1 MLNELGRAEDRL
13 SDFTR
18 DRRLIVISAMAVFV
32 GVMSVGVA
40 WLLLRLIALFT
51 NLAFH
56 HRLSAVTA
64 EPGAHLGGWM
74 VVIPVLGG
82 LVIGLL
88 ARFGSERIRGHGI
101 PEAIEAILF
110 GRSRMDVRVAVL
122 KPLSSAIAI
131 GTGGPFGAEGPVIM
145 TGGAFASLFAQL
157 FHLSSSERKTLLVAG
172 AVGGMSAVFGSP
184 LAAVLLAVE
193 LLLFEWRPRS
203 FIPAAISAAV
213 AGTLRV
219 PLLGAGPLFPVTP
232 HAPLDG
238 IGLVAAFGLGI
249 ACGISSGILTSLVYF
264 FEDVFQRLPIHW
276 MWWPALGGA
285 AVGLGGWVEPRAL
298 GVGYPNIHALLTGT
312 LVGRSAVV
320 LLLVKALVWSIALGS
335 GTSGGVLAPLLMMG
349 GALGSVLA
357 PWLPLQDHGLWATIG
372 MAAIMG
378 GTMRSP
384 LTAIAF
390 ALELTHDL
398 NLLPGLLVACI
409 ASHGFTVLVMRRSI
423 LTEKIA
429 RRGRHVM
436 REYAVDPLTL
446 VRVGDVMDRAVGT
459 MRGDTPLADLA
470 ARMSRHDPELFQR
483 DGLVLVNPQGA
494 PVGIVT
500 RGDVMAALADSP
512 SPSMLVGDASST
524 ELIVAYPDETVHD
537 AALRMVRNGV
547 GRLPVV
553 TRDRSRTLVGYL
565 GRAEVLSARL
575 HQYHEE
581 HVREPGWLDRRAWS

>member
-1 MLNELGRAEDRL
+1 MPHELAHAEDRL

-18 DRRLIVISAMAVFV
+18 DRRLIVISAMAVVV
-32 GVMSVGVA
+32 GAMSVGVA
-40 WLLLRLIALFT
+40 WSLLRLIALFT

-56 HRLSAVTA
+56 HRLSAAPA
-64 EPGAHLGGWM
+64 EPGVQPWLWM
-74 VVIPVLGG
+74 MAIPVLGG
-82 LVIGLL
+82 LAIGLL
-88 ARFGSERIRGHGI
+88 ARFGSDKIRGHGI

-110 GRSRMDVRVAVL
+110 GRSRMDARVAVL

-131 GTGGPFGAEGPVIM
+131 GTGGPFGAEGPIIM

-172 AVGGMSAVFGSP
+172 AVGGMSAVFGTP

-203 FIPAAISAAV
+203 FIPVAISAAV

-219 PLLGAGPLFPVTP
+219 PLLGAGALFPVTP

-238 IGLVAAFGLGI
+238 IGLVGAFGLGI
-249 ACGISSGILTSLVYF
+249 ACGVGSGILTSLVYF
-264 FEDVFQRLPIHW
+264 CEDLFQRLPVHW
-276 MWWPALGGA
+276 MWWPALGGVA
-285 AVGLGGWVEPRAL
+285 IGVGGLFEPRAL

-312 LVGRSAVV
+312 LIGQSAVV
-320 LLLVKALVWSIALGS
+320 LLAVKALIWSLALGS

-349 GALGSVLA
+349 GAAGAALA
-357 PWLPLQDHGLWATIG
+357 PWLPLGDHGLWAAIG
-372 MAAIMG
+372 MAAVMG

-390 ALELTHDL
+390 ALELTHDV

-429 RRGRHVM
+429 RRGRHIM
-436 REYAVDPLTL
+436 REYAVDTLML
-446 VRVGDVMDRAVGT
+446 VRVGEVMDPDVQTLRA
-459 MRGDTPLADLA
+459 DTPLAELA
-470 ARMSRHDPELFQR
+470 ARMSRHDPDVFRR
-483 DGLVLVNPQGA
+483 DGLVLVDDRGT
-494 PVGIVT
+494 PVGIIT
-500 RGDVMAALADSP
+500 RGDVLAALAENP
-512 SPSMLVGDASST
+512 PAWMLVSDAASA
-524 ELIVAYPDETVHD
+524 ELIVTYPDETLHD

-553 TRDRSRTLVGYL
+553 TRGRRHTLLGYL
-565 GRAEVLSARL
+565 GRGELLSARL
-575 HQYHEE
+575 TQYQDD
-581 HVREPGWLDRRAWS
+581 HVRDPGWLDRDART